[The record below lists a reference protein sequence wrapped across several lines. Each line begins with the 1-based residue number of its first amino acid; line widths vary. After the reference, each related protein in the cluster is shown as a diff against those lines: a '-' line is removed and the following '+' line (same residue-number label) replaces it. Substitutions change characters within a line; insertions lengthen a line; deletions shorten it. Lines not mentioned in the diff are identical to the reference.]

1 MSHSQPAE
9 EKRIP
14 YSVYLTPKAASILN
28 GYAKGSGYVSVS
40 RTVEEI
46 ILCFDS
52 IYKSVQDIGKIAN
65 LPSTQQTPD
74 QQNRLLLALFTFL
87 SNIQNAT
94 SRLAWVED
102 QSRGGGEKH

>member
-1 MSHSQPAE
+1 MSHPQTAE
-9 EKRIP
+9 EKRIA

-46 ILCFDS
+46 VMCFDS
-52 IYKSVQDIGKIAN
+52 IYKSVQDIGKLAKTPP
-65 LPSTQQTPD
+65 LQQPPD
-74 QQNRLLLALFTFL
+74 QQSRLLLALFTFL

-94 SRLAWVED
+94 SRLNWAED
-102 QSRGGGEKH
+102 QSGGDK

>member
-1 MSHSQPAE
+1 LSHPQTTE
-9 EKRIP
+9 EKRVA

-46 ILCFDS
+46 VLCFDS
-52 IYKSVQDIGKIAN
+52 IYKSVQDISRIAN
-65 LPSTQQTPD
+65 TPPLQQPQD
-74 QQNRLLLALFTFL
+74 QQNKLLLALFTFL

-94 SRLAWVED
+94 SRLNWVDD
-102 QSRGGGEKH
+102 QTGGDRQ

>member
-1 MSHSQPAE
+1 MLLHIVYNVITMSRIE
-9 EKRIP
+9 EKRVA

-28 GYAKGSGYVSVS
+28 GYAKGSGYVSIS

-52 IYKSVQDIGKIAN
+52 IYKSVKNIGNIAN
-65 LPSTQQTPD
+65 VPLDQQTSE
-74 QQNRLLLALFTFL
+74 QQNRLLLGLFTFL

-94 SRLAWVED
+94 SRLNWTE
-102 QSRGGGEKH
+102 E

>member
-1 MSHSQPAE
+1 LSSRSQSD
-9 EKRIP
+9 EKRVP

-46 ILCFDS
+46 ILSFDS
-52 IYKSVQDIGKIAN
+52 IYKSVQAIGELAS
-65 LPSTQQTPD
+65 LPPTQQNQE

-87 SNIQNAT
+87 SSIQNAT
-94 SRLAWVED
+94 SRLAWAEN
-102 QSRGGGEKH
+102 QNRIGGETS

>member
-1 MSHSQPAE
+1 MSHPQPIE
-9 EKRIP
+9 EKRVP

-52 IYKSVQDIGKIAN
+52 IYKSVQDIGKLAN

-94 SRLAWVED
+94 SRLAWAED
-102 QSRGGGEKH
+102 QSKGGGERQ